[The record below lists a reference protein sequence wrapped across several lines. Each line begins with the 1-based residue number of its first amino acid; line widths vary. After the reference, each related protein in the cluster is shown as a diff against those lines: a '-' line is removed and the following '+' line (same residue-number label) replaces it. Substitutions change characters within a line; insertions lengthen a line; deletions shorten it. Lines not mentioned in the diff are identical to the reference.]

1 MARKLSSEQITE
13 LQFHYNRFLIY
24 YKYMMECY
32 FEPAYHQSDI
42 EGTKMMLEIVER
54 SYQNK
59 KLKDL
64 RSMTKEVNAMMRE
77 ELGSRAIEV
86 KRLFHEQL
94 GEDIEA
100 EEQKYQK
107 KLNAIIK
114 RGKVRTEAEY
124 RFIDNRHQELLPEQ
138 GNTKDV
144 LELDRLLGT
153 FNVS

>member
-1 MARKLSSEQITE
+1 MTHKLSSKQIIE
-13 LQFHYNRFLIY
+13 LQFHYKRFLIY
-24 YKYMMECY
+24 YHYMIKSY
-32 FEPAYHQSDI
+32 FKPAYHQGDI
-42 EGTKMMLEIVER
+42 DGTKMMLEMVER

-64 RSMTKEVNAMMRE
+64 RSMTKEVNVMMRE
-77 ELGSRAIEV
+77 MLGSRAIEV

-138 GNTKDV
+138 GNTIEV

-153 FNVS
+153 FQVL